1 MRIRLSLILL
11 ALLSAAPGLRA
22 EPPVPDPIAQ
32 SVFPPEVIMRY
43 AGDIG
48 LDEKQRTAVRD
59 AVKSAQGKFLDV
71 QFQLQEESEK
81 LVRLLQAKPVDE
93 SAALA
98 QADRVMGLE
107 REVKKT
113 QLTLLVRLKNLLTEA
128 QERKLTELR
137 KRALTAP
144 AGSP

>member
-1 MRIRLSLILL
+1 MKIRLSLILL
-11 ALLSAAPGLRA
+11 ALLCAAPGLRA
-22 EPPVPDPIAQ
+22 EPPAPDPIAQ
-32 SVFPPEVIMRY
+32 NVFPPEVIMRY

-59 AVKSAQGKFLDV
+59 AVKSAQGKFVDV

-81 LVRLLQAKPVDE
+81 LVRLLHAKPIDE

-137 KRALTAP
+137 KKGDGA
-144 AGSP
+144 